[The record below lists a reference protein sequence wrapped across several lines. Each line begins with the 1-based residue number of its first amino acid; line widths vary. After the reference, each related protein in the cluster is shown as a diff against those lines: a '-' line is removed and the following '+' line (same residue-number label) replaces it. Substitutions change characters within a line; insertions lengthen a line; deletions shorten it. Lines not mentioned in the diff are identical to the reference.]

1 MLQLQTTRSYSWQ
14 THAPP
19 WGRPSNALSP
29 VGANMNSDSLSTTT
43 SAAIDIESPDRV
55 KWRETLPIQK
65 RICRKKYPRLWDNLL
80 RSCSCP
86 VICLCSPTGV
96 SADSPVPSGV
106 HALNW
111 TAVEWISWEPPLK
124 KKFVLVLVNLRRDW
138 TRKGRI
144 SDVMR
149 KVCWFKR
156 SGEGGGCVNSS
167 GTNQI
172 CCQCHLF
179 CLFPVKVCP
188 WYKTQKKN
196 HKKTG
201 KPAGAWYVHKLSVPG
216 IQFRAAPVS
225 LMAFSWHRTMMY
237 TLEVGFTIFSNL
249 MQPCECRN
257 PN

>member
-1 MLQLQTTRSYSWQ
+1 VNVTTYVATANYHKLPLADPRPTVGASVQRSQPSVGQYVLRLLLDHNARCHRHWESWPREVERDPSYS
-14 THAPP
+14 
-19 WGRPSNALSP
+19 
-29 VGANMNSDSLSTTT
+29 
-43 SAAIDIESPDRV
+43 
-55 KWRETLPIQK
+55 K

-216 IQFRAAPVS
+216 IQFRFAPVL
-225 LMAFSWHRTMMY
+225 LMAFSGHRTMMY

-249 MQPCECRN
+249 M
-257 PN
+257 